1 MTVLQNILTPGRPL
15 YWVMILLPNLA
26 IVLLC
31 AVKIR
36 KHRAFLLVIIGALI
50 NIALPYGHM
59 VVFYR
64 NNGLNAPGVPDW
76 CAWTLAALGANQATL
91 ILILGFLTCILVAK
105 RSERMKHREIVNQR
119 MDDYHQ
125 NPRRARLLMK
135 CHPSRSIC
143 RERHTHDSRLTMWP
157 LWAILLCRNG
167 GFQDEKNSNHQSKS
181 RTGSK
186 G

>member
-1 MTVLQNILTPGRPL
+1 VTFDEEDDMTVLQNILTPGRPL

-64 NNGLNAPGVPDW
+64 SNGLNAPDVPDW
-76 CAWTLAALGANQATL
+76 CAWTLVALGANQAAL
-91 ILILGFLTCILVAK
+91 ILILGFLTCILVARDVDK
-105 RSERMKHREIVNQR
+105 MKHREIVEPE
-119 MDDYHQ
+119 DG
-125 NPRRARLLMK
+125 RLSSESA
-135 CHPSRSIC
+135 PSTS
-143 RERHTHDSRLTMWP
+143 S
-157 LWAILLCRNG
+157 
-167 GFQDEKNSNHQSKS
+167 DEVSS
-181 RTGSK
+181 
-186 G
+186 